1 MSMVTTNVAQ
11 VLTQESGGVGAKTTE
26 TAEVRRNTPRPY
38 KARMATKVKW
48 ALGDA
53 MDKNLDA
60 QKRIQRIL
68 DYVEQLQ
75 VMVEASGDI
84 AELALIAKLNLE
96 AARIAGGLAE
106 QERTLTGAI
115 AESKPAVNDKK
126 SYSAQL

>member
-126 SYSAQL
+126 SYSAQQ

>member
-1 MSMVTTNVAQ
+1 
-11 VLTQESGGVGAKTTE
+11 
-26 TAEVRRNTPRPY
+26 
-38 KARMATKVKW
+38 
-48 ALGDA
+48 

>member
-11 VLTQESGGVGAKTTE
+11 ILTQESGGVGAQTTE
-26 TAEVRRNTPRPY
+26 TAEVWRATTRPY

-75 VMVEASGDI
+75 VIAEASGDVT
-84 AELALIAKLNLE
+84 ELALIAKMNLE
-96 AARIAGGLAE
+96 AARILGGLAE

-126 SYSAQL
+126 SYSAQQ